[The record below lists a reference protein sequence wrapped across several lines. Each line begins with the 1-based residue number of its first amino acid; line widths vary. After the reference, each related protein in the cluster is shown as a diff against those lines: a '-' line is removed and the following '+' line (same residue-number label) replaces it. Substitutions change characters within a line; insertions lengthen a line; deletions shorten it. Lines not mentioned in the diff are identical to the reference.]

1 MKRVIFLVVVVA
13 AIMFTS
19 CKKEYTII
27 VQSNNE
33 SWGSVEGSGTYTK
46 GTVIS
51 IGAISNNGYKFAK
64 WDDGNS
70 DNPRTI
76 TVEKNA
82 TYIAIFSGGEFTD
95 AFSVSATRTVYF
107 SPGNLQ
113 WSATDGGS
121 SPTYHPVAGGGT
133 AAGTWRFAPNQ
144 WDTIGVAN
152 SNVSSTYT
160 GWIDLF
166 GWGTSGYDNKYPY
179 MTSTVATDYGNGNN
193 NILGT
198 NYDWGVY
205 NAIYNPKTQTTD
217 APGTWRTLTTN
228 EWIYLLKA
236 RTTLSGIRYAKAT
249 VCGIV
254 GLIIVPDNWSNTYY
268 PLTNVN
274 TSGAAYTSNIIGAT
288 DWAKMENVGCVF
300 LPAAGY
306 RGGTYVGYVGS
317 NGYYWSTTY
326 SGSIYAYFLCFY
338 SSCLYPSEDY
348 RRYYGYSVRLVR
360 SAQ

>member
-1 MKRVIFLVVVVA
+1 MKRVIFLVVAVA

-46 GTVIS
+46 RTVIS
-51 IGAISNNGYKFAK
+51 IGAISNKGYQFAK
-64 WDDGNS
+64 WDDGNT

-76 TVEKNA
+76 TIEKNA
-82 TYIAIFSGGEFTD
+82 TYTAVFVEEEPTSMGI
-95 AFSVSATRTVYF
+95 FSVSETQKVNF

-113 WSATDGGS
+113 WSATGS
-121 SPTYHPVAGGGT
+121 HAVAGNGT

-144 WDTIGVAN
+144 WDMIGAAN

-166 GWGTSGYDNKYPY
+166 GWGTSGYNNKYPY
-179 MTSTVATDYGNGNN
+179 MTSTTNTDYGNGSND
-193 NILGT
+193 IAGT
-198 NYDWGVY
+198 NYDWGMY
-205 NAIYNPKTQTTD
+205 NAIYHPKNQTTD
-217 APGTWRTLTTN
+217 APGTWRTLTKD
-228 EWIYLLKA
+228 EWEYLVNTRA
-236 RTTLSGIRYAKAT
+236 TASSIRYANAI

-274 TSGAAYTSNIIGAT
+274 TASADSTPNIIGAS
-288 DWAKMENVGCVF
+288 DWAKMEAVGCVF
-300 LPAAGY
+300 LPAAGH
-306 RGGTYVGYVGS
+306 RNGTSVYNVGLQG
-317 NGYYWSTTY
+317 NYWSSTY
-326 SGSIYAYFLCFY
+326 FNSNYAYGLGFA
-338 SSCLYPSEDY
+338 SGGQYPSLY
-348 RRYYGYSVRLVR
+348 GSRYYGRSVRLVR
-360 SAQ
+360 SVQ

>member
-1 MKRVIFLVVVVA
+1 MKRLIFLVVAVA

-19 CKKEYTII
+19 CKKEYTIT

-33 SWGSVEGSGTYTK
+33 SWGCVEGSGTYTK

-76 TVEKNA
+76 TIEKNA
-82 TYIAIFSGGEFTD
+82 TYTAVFVEEEPTSTGI
-95 AFSVSATRTVYF
+95 FSVSETQKVNF

-113 WSATDGGS
+113 WSATGS
-121 SPTYHPVAGGGT
+121 HAVAGNGR

-160 GWIDLF
+160 SWIDLF

-179 MTSTVATDYGNGNN
+179 MTSTNYADYGNGNN
-193 NILGT
+193 DIAGT
-198 NYDWGVY
+198 NYDWGMY
-205 NAIYNPKTQTTD
+205 NAIYHPKNQTTD
-217 APGTWRTLTTN
+217 APGTWRTLTMN
-228 EWIYLLKA
+228 EWNYLLKA
-236 RTTLSGIRYAKAT
+236 RTTLSGIRFAKAT

-274 TSGAAYTSNIIGAT
+274 NTYGAAYTSNIIGAS
-288 DWAKMENVGCVF
+288 DWAKMEAVGCVF
-300 LPAAGY
+300 LPAAGHRY
-306 RGGTYVGYVGS
+306 ETSVYGVGS
-317 NGYYWSTTY
+317 YGNYWSTTY
-326 SGSIYAYFLCFY
+326 IGCDGAYYLAFD
-338 SSCLYPSEDY
+338 SSHLDPSDSY
-348 RRYYGYSVRLVR
+348 HRNFGKSVRLVR

>member
-1 MKRVIFLVVVVA
+1 MKRLIFLVVAVA

-19 CKKEYTII
+19 CKKEYTIT

-144 WDTIGVAN
+144 WDMIGAAN

-166 GWGTSGYDNKYPY
+166 GWGTSGYNNKYPY
-179 MTSTVATDYGNGNN
+179 MTSTTNTDYGNGSN
-193 NILGT
+193 NIAGT

-205 NAIYNPKTQTTD
+205 NAIYNPATQTTD
-217 APGTWRTLTTN
+217 APGTWRTLTID
-228 EWIYLLKA
+228 EWVYLLNTRPTA
-236 RTTLSGIRYAKAT
+236 SSIRYAKAT

-254 GLIIVPDNWSNTYY
+254 GLIIVPDNCSNTYY

-274 TSGAAYTSNIIGAT
+274 TAGAAYTSNIIGAT

-300 LPAAGY
+300 LPATGY
-306 RGGTYVGYVGS
+306 RNGTSVYDVGS
-317 NGYYWSTTY
+317 YGNYWSTTCNDSNSAYILYFY
-326 SGSIYAYFLCFY
+326 SGGLGPSDSCFRGNG
-338 SSCLYPSEDY
+338 E
-348 RRYYGYSVRLVR
+348 SVRLVR